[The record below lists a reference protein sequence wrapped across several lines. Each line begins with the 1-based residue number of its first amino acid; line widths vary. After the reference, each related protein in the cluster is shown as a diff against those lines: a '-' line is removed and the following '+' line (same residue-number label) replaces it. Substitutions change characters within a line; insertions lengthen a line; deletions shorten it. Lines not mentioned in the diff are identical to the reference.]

1 MSKKS
6 LDINQQLDYL
16 EKYKKVN
23 LDYIDSKRLLNEIG
37 YVNIISP
44 YKHYYHTGKESG
56 KHIYP
61 AEVDI
66 SSYINRYLDDKEV
79 TMNIRENLFEYEKL
93 IKTQIGSA
101 LSKKYAYCDKTHQ
114 IKSVIITDLNRVIRR
129 IEAGKVNEWSV
140 RKVKYLELLKEK
152 FDADKEYYLI
162 MNQLQFGELRTF
174 SDIIPFKY
182 QEDELKYF
190 FKNGDTLRIIRNNIS
205 HSSFIEVYL
214 NNLDKHMFYRN
225 INALK
230 RIQRK
235 ILFGK
240 HVNFNQLHNSFNKY
254 NKYTSET

>member
-16 EKYKKVN
+16 EKYKNVN

-129 IEAGKVNEWSV
+129 TEAGKVNEWSV

-174 SDIIPFKY
+174 SDIIPF
-182 QEDELKYF
+182 
-190 FKNGDTLRIIRNNIS
+190 
-205 HSSFIEVYL
+205 
-214 NNLDKHMFYRN
+214 
-225 INALK
+225 
-230 RIQRK
+230 
-235 ILFGK
+235 
-240 HVNFNQLHNSFNKY
+240 
-254 NKYTSET
+254 